1 MPCIIKKVWKGE
13 VVLAADSE
21 LSEPEMRGFKKVSK
35 NFAPS
40 WFASVMGT
48 GIFAVTSKYYSCY
61 WSWLNNVAVGLW
73 ILNVI
78 LFCVLFIPWITR
90 WLLFTEHALCDLK
103 HPITGQFYATMPI
116 GLLVLAVDFLVVGT
130 GFLGVEL
137 AVSFAK
143 VCWVLGA
150 ILAAVFAIVIPV
162 INFFNKV
169 TIADLNPAW
178 FMPPVSLIVAPIA
191 GAKLLPYWPQYLQ
204 KLLLLINY
212 AFWGMGF
219 FLFIFLAVICFYRLI
234 VAPPLPG
241 SLVPTIWIYL
251 GPIGAGTLA
260 LLNLGT
266 ASGPWLEGVVQSAI
280 YLFGLIYWS
289 FGFWWLIIAG
299 IVTLIN
305 ILHRNL
311 PYALSWWAFTFPL
324 GAYAGATF
332 LIASIF
338 QCPPL
343 KSYGFICYCLLA
355 LCWLLVFCQ
364 TFFRVCT
371 GELFKG

>member
-1 MPCIIKKVWKGE
+1 
-13 VVLAADSE
+13 
-21 LSEPEMRGFKKVSK
+21 
-35 NFAPS
+35 
-40 WFASVMGT
+40 
-48 GIFAVTSKYYSCY
+48 
-61 WSWLNNVAVGLW
+61 
-73 ILNVI
+73 
-78 LFCVLFIPWITR
+78 
-90 WLLFTEHALCDLK
+90 
-103 HPITGQFYATMPI
+103 
-116 GLLVLAVDFLVVGT
+116 
-130 GFLGVEL
+130 
-137 AVSFAK
+137 
-143 VCWVLGA
+143 
-150 ILAAVFAIVIPV
+150 
-162 INFFNKV
+162 
-169 TIADLNPAW
+169 
-178 FMPPVSLIVAPIA
+178 
-191 GAKLLPYWPQYLQ
+191 
-204 KLLLLINY
+204 
-212 AFWGMGF
+212 

>member
-1 MPCIIKKVWKGE
+1 
-13 VVLAADSE
+13 
-21 LSEPEMRGFKKVSK
+21 
-35 NFAPS
+35 
-40 WFASVMGT
+40 
-48 GIFAVTSKYYSCY
+48 
-61 WSWLNNVAVGLW
+61 
-73 ILNVI
+73 
-78 LFCVLFIPWITR
+78 
-90 WLLFTEHALCDLK
+90 
-103 HPITGQFYATMPI
+103 
-116 GLLVLAVDFLVVGT
+116 
-130 GFLGVEL
+130 
-137 AVSFAK
+137 
-143 VCWVLGA
+143 
-150 ILAAVFAIVIPV
+150 
-162 INFFNKV
+162 
-169 TIADLNPAW
+169 
-178 FMPPVSLIVAPIA
+178 MPPVSLIVAPIA
-191 GAKLLPYWPQYLQ
+191 GAKLLPYWPQYFQ

-212 AFWGMGF
+212 ALWGMGF

-260 LLNLGT
+260 LLNLGA
-266 ASGPWLEGVVQSAI
+266 ASGHWLGGFVQSAI
-280 YLFGLIYWS
+280 NLFGLIYWG